1 LTGRHDLNA
10 HGVRLYAV
18 RLYNHDYLWFSSFEI
33 AKTSATEPVIHNYA
47 LSYSLSARSYGIYS
61 GHVPNYASD
70 LAEMA
75 AYATPARPEEA
86 VTWTRF
92 TQNAINSRTLRTDDA
107 PRGINSP
114 ALGWRVVLNPLW
126 RRTRVAAGGG
136 FSCYVF
142 ARAGFRPSSVTRL
155 GKKGC
160 PVRLEWEEIA
170 SPVATLATDV
180 VRPTHA
186 VNPLDVQGQ
195 VKAYEPVLIP
205 PHLILRVVEIEND
218 WFVFSGKHKIHLPRR
233 FAPAIAPPPREGT
246 GNRHDPTQEDAHLG
260 AWPEGM
266 IRRT

>member
-1 LTGRHDLNA
+1 MTGRHDLNA
-10 HGVRLYAV
+10 HGVSLYAV

-33 AKTSATEPVIHNYA
+33 AKTSATEPLIHNYA
-47 LSYSLSARSYGIYS
+47 LSYSLSARSHGVYS
-61 GHVPNYASD
+61 GHVPSYASD
-70 LAEMA
+70 LAEMM
-75 AYATPARPEEA
+75 AYATPARPEGA

-126 RRTRVAAGGG
+126 RGAKAAAAAG

-142 ARAGFRPSSVTRL
+142 ARGGFRPPSVTRL

-160 PVRLEWEEIA
+160 PVRLEWEELA
-170 SPVATLATDV
+170 RPVATLATGV
-180 VRPTHA
+180 VQPTHA
-186 VNPLDVQGQ
+186 VNPLDVQGE

-205 PHLILRVVEIEND
+205 PHLILRVAEIEND

-233 FAPAIAPPPREGT
+233 FAPALAPLPGERS
-246 GNRHDPTQEDAHLG
+246 GNRHNPGQNDAWPG
-260 AWPEGM
+260 TWPEGM
-266 IRRT
+266 TRRT